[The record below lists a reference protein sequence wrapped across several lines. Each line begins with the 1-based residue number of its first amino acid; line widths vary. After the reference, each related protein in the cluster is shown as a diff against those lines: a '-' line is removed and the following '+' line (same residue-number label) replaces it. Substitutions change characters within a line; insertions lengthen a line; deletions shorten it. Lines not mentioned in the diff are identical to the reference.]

1 MEIENNKSVLDIQIE
16 ELLQKEKIA
25 RQNNENLQSAQIL
38 KQLVNKSKIFH
49 FKNLFRC
56 KFVMILKN
64 TRKCFL

>member
-38 KQLVNKSKIFH
+38 KQLVKKSK
-49 FKNLFRC
+49 
-56 KFVMILKN
+56 
-64 TRKCFL
+64 